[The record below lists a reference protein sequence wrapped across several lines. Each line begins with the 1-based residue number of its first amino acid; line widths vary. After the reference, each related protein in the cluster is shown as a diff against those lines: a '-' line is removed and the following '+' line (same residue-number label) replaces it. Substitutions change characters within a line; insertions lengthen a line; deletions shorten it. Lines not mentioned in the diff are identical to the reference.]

1 MDIFHIIICF
11 LTNSHCKCNTFFNK
25 KRFLQKKIR
34 IIFSVNRKTY
44 FITSF
49 QKIKCPPK
57 ENHTLKYLYICDLKN
72 PLNSYEL

>member
-34 IIFSVNRKTY
+34 IIFSVNRKTPLHHP
-44 FITSF
+44 FS
-49 QKIKCPPK
+49 
-57 ENHTLKYLYICDLKN
+57 KN
-72 PLNSYEL
+72 